1 MLTKSLSNKLR
12 EVKIFVFLF
21 VQKILDLIY
30 FFNINIPSNK
40 ESEIIFLLKKYSFFH
55 FHVAQLL
62 KFVSSFYPLKVN
74 TYKTDFCKGFFF
86 ILYENPSTS
95 KNLFTQGVHIR
106 CTAWKRNIFS
116 ETSNY
121 RFEFKGFCIGRKT
134 KSGERSYR
142 IERQTNRCNYLQE
155 FCLSSS
161 VVSTVLLMRDR
172 QREVGW
178 RTGNKCFVASR
189 VCVVYTKHVYTRW
202 NEYPSSTEFA

>member
-95 KNLFTQGVHIR
+95 KNLFTQGVNIYDAQHER
-106 CTAWKRNIFS
+106 ETFSAKRRTIVSNSKVFALGEKRKVGS
-116 ETSNY
+116 EVIASKDKQTVAIIY
-121 RFEFKGFCIGRKT
+121 RNFVYPPVLFPLFC
-134 KSGERSYR
+134 
-142 IERQTNRCNYLQE
+142 
-155 FCLSSS
+155 
-161 VVSTVLLMRDR
+161 
-172 QREVGW
+172 
-178 RTGNKCFVASR
+178 
-189 VCVVYTKHVYTRW
+189 
-202 NEYPSSTEFA
+202 